1 MAETIRVVARFADG
15 RLLKGTT
22 QDFLPN
28 RPTFHLIPA
37 DGGPTVDVRCDQ
49 LKAVFVVRSLDGNSE
64 RAGLSGFLEAPAS
77 TAQGKKVAVLFRDG
91 ELMCGYTL
99 SYQPG
104 RAGFFLFPV
113 DAEGNN
119 IRVYVVVTATREI
132 KAGPA
137 AEALATRVLGSVGK

>member
-1 MAETIRVVARFADG
+1 MAEIIRVVARFTDG

-37 DGGPTVDVRCDQ
+37 SGGAAVDVRCDQ
-49 LKAVFVVRSLDGNSE
+49 LKAVFVVKSLEGDPSRE
-64 RAGLSGFLEAPAS
+64 SLRGFIDAPAA
-77 TAQGKKVAVLFRDG
+77 TTQGRKVAVLFRDG

-99 SYQPG
+99 TYQPG

-113 DAEGNN
+113 DGGGNN
-119 IRVYVVVTATREI
+119 VRVYVLVAAAAEI

-137 AEALATRVLGSVGK
+137 AEALAAKVLAQSRG